1 MTLRV
6 ITMFGKN
13 ITWYNKKNF
22 FIITCYNV
30 YVSSMDF
37 KAKAALRGITMSE
50 IVVMVITDIFR
61 AHSCLP
67 YAFTVCYNR

>member
-6 ITMFGKN
+6 ITMFGDN

-30 YVSSMDF
+30 YVSSMGF
-37 KAKAALRGITMSE
+37 KAKAALRGITLS
-50 IVVMVITDIFR
+50 
-61 AHSCLP
+61 
-67 YAFTVCYNR
+67 